1 MAKTYD
7 FETALSELESVTQQ
21 MDGEVKLEAALDLYE
36 RGIALSRQCEDF
48 LRGAAQ
54 RIEILRVR
62 QDGTIETEPFDS
74 AGSQEGAAQ
83 GTQIDIESGEVS
95 VRLQKKAGKRSSETS
110 PESETTT
117 EGSQAS
123 QLNFELANQPS

>member
-1 MAKTYD
+1 MTKTYD

-74 AGSQEGAAQ
+74 AGSPEAAAQ
-83 GTQIDIESGEVS
+83 QGNQIEIESGEVS
-95 VRLQKKAGKRSSETS
+95 VRLQKKSGKRTSENS
-110 PESETTT
+110 QEGETLP
-117 EGSQAS
+117 EGSQTS
-123 QLNFELANQPS
+123 QLNFELAKQP

>member
-1 MAKTYD
+1 MTKTYD
-7 FETALSELESVTQQ
+7 FETALSELESVTQK

-62 QDGTIETEPFDS
+62 TDGTIETEPFDD
-74 AGSQEGAAQ
+74 AGSQTSSTG
-83 GTQIDIESGEVS
+83 GQIEIESGQVS
-95 VRLQKKAGKRSSETS
+95 VRLQTKSGKRTSEPD
-110 PESETTT
+110 PENGSTV
-117 EGSQAS
+117 EGSQAG
-123 QLNFELANQPS
+123 QLNLELTKQP

>member
-1 MAKTYD
+1 MTKTYD

-62 QDGTIETEPFDS
+62 NDGTIETELFDDAS
-74 AGSQEGAAQ
+74 SQTSSTSG
-83 GTQIDIESGEVS
+83 QIEIESGQVS
-95 VRLQKKAGKRSSETS
+95 VRIQTKSAKRSSEPG
-110 PESETTT
+110 PENETTI
-117 EGSQAS
+117 EGSQAG
-123 QLNFELANQPS
+123 QLSFELTNQP

>member
-1 MAKTYD
+1 MTKTYD

-74 AGSQEGAAQ
+74 AGGETAAAPNN
-83 GTQIDIESGEVS
+83 QIEIESESGQVS
-95 VRLQKKAGKRSSETS
+95 VRLQKKAGKRSSES
-110 PESETTT
+110 NQESD
-117 EGSQAS
+117 SS
-123 QLNFELANQPS
+123 QLNFELANQQP

>member
-1 MAKTYD
+1 MTKTYD

-36 RGIALSRQCEDF
+36 RGIQLSRQCEDF

-74 AGSQEGAAQ
+74 VGSPAAPAPNS
-83 GTQIDIESGEVS
+83 QIEIESGEVS

-110 PESETTT
+110 QASDSTLD
-117 EGSQAS
+117 GSQAS
-123 QLNFELANQPS
+123 QLSFELANQP